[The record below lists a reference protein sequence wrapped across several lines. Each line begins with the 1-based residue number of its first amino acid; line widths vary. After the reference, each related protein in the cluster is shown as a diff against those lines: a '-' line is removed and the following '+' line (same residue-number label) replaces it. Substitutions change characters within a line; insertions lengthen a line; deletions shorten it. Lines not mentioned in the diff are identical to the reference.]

1 MLTFAIKFV
10 RHLKFGLQLLRLYIY
25 IYFLFTINRIHIYL
39 KKHETYVCFTH
50 PRGAQKP
57 S

>member
-25 IYFLFTINRIHIYL
+25 IFFLFTINRIHIYL